1 LAKVFIDGSVGTTGL
16 RIADRLSERQDIN
29 LLTLPENLRKDP
41 EARRQMINSSDITFL
56 CLPDDAAREA
66 VTLCE
71 NKDTKIID
79 ASTAHRTE
87 AGWSYGLPEL
97 SPSHREA
104 IKNSKRV
111 AVPGCHASGF
121 CALVYP
127 LIQSGILSADY
138 PIAAH
143 SVTGYSGGGK
153 SMIADFTA
161 ENRPESM
168 NSPGQY
174 ALSANHKHLKEMT
187 AVCSLK
193 QKPLF
198 NPIVADFYSGMV
210 VSVPLY
216 VTYLNRISSVKAL
229 HAFFEEYYKNEK
241 LINVLPFHEK
251 GTESG
256 FLYANE
262 LAGRDDMLILVSGND
277 ERVLIA
283 ARFDNLG
290 KGASGAAVQCMNIL
304 LGIDETTGLVI

>member
-1 LAKVFIDGSVGTTGL
+1 MFIDGSAGTTGL
-16 RIADRLSERQDIN
+16 RIADRLAERQDIS
-29 LLTLPENLRKDP
+29 LLTLPENLRKDW
-41 EARRQMINSSDITFL
+41 EARRQMINASDITFL

-66 VTLCE
+66 VALCE
-71 NKDTKIID
+71 NQYTKIID

-87 AGWSYGLPEL
+87 AGWSYGFPEL

-104 IKNSKRV
+104 VRNGKRV

-121 CALVYP
+121 CALVFP
-127 LIQSGILSADY
+127 LIQSGILPAEY
-138 PIAAH
+138 PLAAH

-161 ENRPESM
+161 ENRPEYM

-187 AVCSLK
+187 AVCNLK

-216 VTYLNRISSVKAL
+216 VSYLKGINGVKAL
-229 HAFFEEYYKNEK
+229 HEFFFEYYKNEK
-241 LINVLPFHEK
+241 LITVLPFHEK

-256 FLYANE
+256 FLYTNE
-262 LAGRDDMLILVSGND
+262 MAGKDSMQILVSGND
-277 ERVLIA
+277 ERVLTA

-290 KGASGAAVQCMNIL
+290 KGASGAAVQCMNVM
-304 LGIDETTGLVI
+304 LGINETTGLIL

>member
-1 LAKVFIDGSVGTTGL
+1 MFIDGSAGTTGL
-16 RIADRLSERQDIN
+16 RIADRLSERQDIS
-29 LLTLPENLRKDP
+29 LLTLPEHLRKDR
-41 EARRQMINSSDITFL
+41 EARRQMINTSDITFL

-66 VTLCE
+66 VSLCE
-71 NKDTKIID
+71 NQNTKIID

-87 AGWSYGLPEL
+87 AGWSYGFPEL

-104 IKNSKRV
+104 VRNGKRV

-127 LIQSGILSADY
+127 LIQSGILPADY
-138 PIAAH
+138 PIASH

-153 SMIADFTA
+153 SMIADFNA
-161 ENRPESM
+161 ENRPDYM

-187 AVCSLK
+187 AVCGLK

-216 VTYLNRISSVKAL
+216 VSYLKGINGVKEL
-229 HAFFEEYYKNEK
+229 HEFFCEYYKNEK
-241 LINVLPFHEK
+241 LITILPFHEK

-262 LAGRDDMLILVSGND
+262 MVGKDSMQILVSGND
-277 ERVLIA
+277 ERVLTA

-290 KGASGAAVQCMNIL
+290 KGASGAAVQCMNIM
-304 LGIDETTGLVI
+304 LGIDETTGLIL